1 MLHALVLS
9 ADALVILHGPED
21 TGAEETVALRLE
33 GTIVD
38 SLRLL
43 HFAMR
48 PLPDALRR
56 GQADLNRTEI
66 EGILRLLEKA
76 ENVLH
81 GFTLEMRIQSE
92 MMR

>member
-1 MLHALVLS
+1 M
-9 ADALVILHGPED
+9 
-21 TGAEETVALRLE
+21 
-33 GTIVD
+33 
-38 SLRLL
+38 
-43 HFAMR
+43 
-48 PLPDALRR
+48 
-56 GQADLNRTEI
+56 